1 MRHFNVA
8 VLGVGYWG
16 KKIVDEYNNIPGVNV
31 RAVSDQMDKNLDFC
45 RDRYGV
51 EGLFHD
57 YREVLEDPS
66 ITAVNVALPNALHF
80 QAAKDALEAGKHVL
94 VEKPIALSSREGKEL
109 VDLAEEMNLTL
120 SVGHIYRF
128 NNAMNEVRRLARSNF
143 FGRTFFMNLMWMNL
157 EPSYPDRDVI
167 IDLAPHT
174 FDIANFIFDAW
185 PTMISCTGRA
195 YRRESMEET
204 AFISSEMPDGTIAH
218 ATLSW
223 LTPRKVRTVE
233 IVGENR
239 SALIDAVSQEVTV
252 YESGY
257 TYRLGVERN
266 NTIQT
271 ELVHFLQSI
280 GDPLTETRNSGT
292 IGVRTAQMIEGAKRS
307 LAEGCRVE
315 VPREQ

>member
-31 RAVSDQMDKNLDFC
+31 KAVSDQLDRNLEFC

-51 EGLFHD
+51 ENLFHD
-57 YREVLEDPS
+57 YREVLEDPA
-66 ITAVNVALPNALHF
+66 ITAVNVALPNSLHF
-80 QAAKDALEAGKHVL
+80 QATKDALEAGKHVL

-109 VDLAEEMNLTL
+109 VDLAGDMNLTL

-157 EPSYPDRDVI
+157 EPPYPDRDVI
-167 IDLAPHT
+167 VDLAPHT

-185 PTMISCTGRA
+185 PCKISCTGAA
-195 YRRESMEET
+195 YRRETMEET
-204 AFISSEMPDGTIAH
+204 AFICSEMPDGTMAH

-223 LTPRKVRTVE
+223 LTPRKVRQVE

-239 SALIDAVSQEVTV
+239 SALIDAVTQEVTV

-280 GDPLTETRNSGT
+280 GDPLTETRNSGS
-292 IGVRTAQMIEGAKRS
+292 IGVRTMEMIEGAKRS
-307 LAEGCRVE
+307 LAEGRRIE
-315 VPREQ
+315 VPQER